1 MTTVAPNPYAHMSK
15 AELLNVNGKLKGY
28 LSSLD
33 SESAK
38 RLLFDMRFWARPKQ
52 VMPEGD
58 YLTWLLMTGRGFG
71 KNWALSKNIIHAIEH
86 KGYRRIALVGRT
98 VPDVRK
104 TMIEGESGI
113 LALSPPWFKPEYTPS
128 NRELIFPNGAICTTY
143 TAVEPDQLRGPQ
155 HDLAGV
161 DELAAFRQ
169 VNGEQEA
176 WSNLKEGLRIGK
188 QPRII
193 ATTTPRPTKFMR
205 DLVKDDLTRTTGGH
219 SDENKA
225 NLHPAWYANVI
236 EPLKGT
242 RRGRQ
247 EAEGLLLEDV
257 EGSLWQHDDIDRDRV
272 SELPPGVALVR
283 VVVAIDPAGGG
294 GDEIGIIAA
303 AKASDGHYYILR
315 DRSLFA
321 TPAQWGWEA
330 KKLYDEVQADRV
342 VAEKNYGGDMV
353 EATIRNVEGGGTM
366 AYKPVTAS
374 RGKAVRAEP
383 VSALYER
390 GLVHH
395 VGIFPELED
404 QMTTWTPDSP
414 DSPDRLDALVWAI
427 TDLID
432 TASQGVW

>member
-1 MTTVAPNPYAHMSK
+1 MTTVAINPLVNWSQ
-15 AELLNVNGKLKGY
+15 AELLQASGELDNY
-28 LSSLD
+28 LASLD
-33 SESAK
+33 REAAK
-38 RLLFDMRFWARPKQ
+38 RLLFDIKFWGRPKQ
-52 VMPEGD
+52 IMPEGD

-71 KNWALSKNIIHAIEH
+71 KNWALSMNLLHKIEH
-86 KGYRRIALVGRT
+86 EGYRRIALVGRT

-113 LALSPPWFKPEYTPS
+113 LTLAPDWFRPEYVPS
-128 NRELIFPNGAICTTY
+128 NRELIFPNGAIATTY

-155 HDLAGV
+155 HDLAAV

-205 DLVKDDLTRTTGGH
+205 DLVKDDLTVVTGGH

-225 NLHPAWYANVI
+225 NLHPSWYSSVI

-247 EAEGLLLEDV
+247 EAEGVLLEDV

-272 SELPPGVALVR
+272 SQLPPGVGLIR

-303 AKASDGHYYILR
+303 AKASDGHYYVLH

-321 TPAQWGWEA
+321 TPAQWGWEV

-366 AYKPVTAS
+366 SYKPVTAS

-427 TDLID
+427 TDLIE

>member
-1 MTTVAPNPYAHMSK
+1 MSK
-15 AELLNVNGKLKGY
+15 AELLTANGDLDTY
-28 LSSLD
+28 LASLD
-33 SESAK
+33 RQAAA
-38 RLLFDMRFWARPKQ
+38 RLLYDIDFWARPKQ
-52 VMPEGD
+52 RMPLGK
-58 YLTWLLMTGRGFG
+58 YLTWLLLTGRGFG
-71 KNWALSKNIIHAIEH
+71 KNWALSKNILHAVEH
-86 KGYRRIALVGRT
+86 EGYRRIALLGRT

-113 LALSPPWFKPEYTPS
+113 LTLAPPWFEPVYTPS
-128 NRELIFPNGAICTTY
+128 NRELVFPNGAVCTTY

-176 WSNLKEGLRIGK
+176 WSNLKEGLRVGK

-205 DLVKDDLTRTTGGH
+205 ELAKDKLTTVTAGH

-225 NLHPAWYANVI
+225 NLHPLWYQNVV
-236 EPLKGT
+236 EPLRGT

-247 EAEGLLLEDV
+247 EVQGEILEDV
-257 EGSLWQHDDIDRDRV
+257 EGSLWTHDQIDQYRV
-272 SELPPGVALVR
+272 SELPAGVALIR

-294 GDEIGIIAA
+294 GDEVGIVGA
-303 AKASDGHYYILR
+303 AKASDGEYYVLR

-321 TPAQWGWEA
+321 TPLQWGWEA
-330 KKLYDEVQADRV
+330 KKLYDEIQADRV
-342 VAEKNYGGDMV
+342 VAEKNFGGDMV

-366 AYKPVTAS
+366 AYRAVTAS
-374 RGKAVRAEP
+374 RGKAIRAEP
-383 VSALYER
+383 ISALYER

-404 QMTTWTPDSP
+404 QMTSWTPDSP

-427 TDLID
+427 TDLIE
-432 TASQGVW
+432 TAGQGVW

>member
-1 MTTVAPNPYAHMSK
+1 MTTATPYAHMSD
-15 AELLNVNGKLKGY
+15 AELLTASGKY
-28 LSSLD
+28 DAYIASLD
-33 SESAK
+33 TQAAA
-38 RLLFDMRFWARPKQ
+38 RLLYDFDFWARPKQ
-52 VMPEGD
+52 RMPLGD

-71 KNWALSKNIIHAIEH
+71 KNWALSKNIINLVENH
-86 KGYRRIALVGRT
+86 GYRRIALVGRT

-113 LALSPPWFKPEYTPS
+113 LTLAPPWFKPEYTPS
-128 NRELIFPNGAICTTY
+128 NRELIFPNGAVCTTY
-143 TAVEPDQLRGPQ
+143 TAAEPDQLRGPQ

-161 DELAAFRQ
+161 DELATFRQ

-176 WSNLKEGLRIGK
+176 FQNLKEGLRIGR

-205 DLVKDDLTRTTGGH
+205 ELVKDDTTVAVGGD

-225 NLHPAWYANVI
+225 NLHPLWYANVI
-236 EPLKGT
+236 NPLIGT

-247 EAEGLLLEDV
+247 EKQGLLLEDV
-257 EGSLWQHDDIDRDRV
+257 EGALWTHDQIDRDRL
-272 SELPPGVALVR
+272 SELPAGVALIR

-294 GDEIGIIAA
+294 GDEVGIIGA
-303 AKASDGHYYILR
+303 AKASDGEYYVLR
-315 DRSLFA
+315 DRSLLA
-321 TPAQWGWEA
+321 TPLQWGWEA
-330 KKLYDEVQADRV
+330 KKLYDEIQADRV

-353 EATIRNVEGGGTM
+353 EATIRNVEGGSTM
-366 AYKPVTAS
+366 SYKPVTAS
-374 RGKAVRAEP
+374 RGKAIRAEP

-395 VGIFPELED
+395 LGMFPELED